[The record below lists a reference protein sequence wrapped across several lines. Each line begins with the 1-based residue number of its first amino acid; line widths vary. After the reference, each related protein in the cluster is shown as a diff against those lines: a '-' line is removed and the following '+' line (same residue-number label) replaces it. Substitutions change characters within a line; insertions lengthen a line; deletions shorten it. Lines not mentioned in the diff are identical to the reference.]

1 MVFED
6 EARVLADS
14 LVYVAVAIRTTVPA
28 VIDGSRIL
36 QLCETATWGRDA
48 GLALEII
55 PRLLFLE
62 TCRMLERILY
72 FDFSVLF
79 LFLLV
84 PEITPALRDEISLLA
99 KHGGHA

>member
-14 LVYVAVAIRTTVPA
+14 LVYVAVVLRTTVPA
-28 VIDGSRIL
+28 VIDSSRIL

-62 TCRMLERILY
+62 TCRTLEQILY
-72 FDFSVLF
+72 LDFSVLF
-79 LFLLV
+79 LLFLV
-84 PEITPALRDEISLLA
+84 PEITPALRDEISLLEIGRA
-99 KHGGHA
+99 HV

>member
-14 LVYVAVAIRTTVPA
+14 LVYVAVILRTTVPA
-28 VIDGSRIL
+28 VIDSSRIL

-62 TCRMLERILY
+62 TCRTLEQILY
-72 FDFSVLF
+72 FDFSVLSL
-79 LFLLV
+79 LFLV

-99 KHGGHA
+99 KHG

>member
-14 LVYVAVAIRTTVPA
+14 LVYVAVVLRATVPA

-36 QLCETATWGRDA
+36 QLCETATWSRDA
-48 GLALEII
+48 RLALEII
-55 PRLLFLE
+55 PRFLFLE
-62 TCRMLERILY
+62 TCRTLERILC
-72 FDFSVLF
+72 FNLSVLF
-79 LFLLV
+79 LFLV
-84 PEITPALRDEISLLA
+84 PEITPALGDELSLLA